1 MYYNGFTRFHDD
13 KCRVEK
19 QLQEMTD
26 QGRYM
31 LDVPG
36 NGTKPCFM
44 DDLLSEC
51 KDGERTSE
59 LTVLIWTVA

>member
-1 MYYNGFTRFHDD
+1 MAFTRFHDD

-36 NGTKPCFM
+36 TEPNLVLWMT
-44 DDLLSEC
+44 LLSEC
-51 KDGERTSE
+51 KGGEPTLE
-59 LTVLIWTVA
+59 LTA